1 MKIQTYND
9 MRVTPVQM
17 TSNPCDI
24 TGMALA
30 ITMKSN
36 LQTPLKPLTSKQGLF
51 LVLAEHMS
59 VFEHVQY
66 TFLIEGIS
74 RSLLAQLTR
83 QRASSFTSGSQHY
96 QDYHTYPAAISAKS
110 LNDGALANVFGAAF
124 DEAQD
129 TYYLLTEARVPRE
142 EARQVLPNAMTVNLL
157 WTIDAR
163 NLFWFLRHRLC
174 NRNVEEM
181 KVFANRVRYIACEH
195 FPELFNWSG
204 PQCAQGTCMQGHL
217 QCKEGVWDIA

>member
-9 MRVTPVQM
+9 MQVTPVQM
-17 TSNPCDI
+17 TPNPEII
-24 TGMALA
+24 TGLALA
-30 ITMKSN
+30 ITMKSDLSN
-36 LQTPLKPLTSKQGLF
+36 PKPLTPKQGLF

-59 VFEHVQY
+59 VLEHVQY

-83 QRASSFTSGSQHY
+83 QRASSFTSASQHY
-96 QDYHTYPAAISAKS
+96 QDYHAYPAAVSAKS
-110 LNDGALANVFGAAF
+110 LNDGVLANTFGAAF
-124 DEAQD
+124 DTA
-129 TYYLLTEARVPRE
+129 TEIYAELISGGVPRE

-181 KVFANRVRYIACEH
+181 KIFANKVRYLACEH
-195 FPELFNWSG
+195 FSELFMWSG
-204 PQCAQGTCMQGHL
+204 PQCAQGTCRQGHM
-217 QCKEGVWDIA
+217 QCAEGSWDIA